1 MNTEKFLSL
10 EHEKRD
16 RILNAALNEFTQK
29 GYDNAST
36 NEIVKGAGISK
47 GLLFHY
53 FKNKKELFFFL
64 YDYFVEIIMEEM
76 FAELDLTERDIFNR
90 LRNIILLKSQLMN
103 KYPEIFN
110 FMVTVQMEKSS
121 EVKAELNDSNS
132 KLLKEHSAKL
142 FDGIDTTQFREGL
155 DVKRTIN
162 IILWTL
168 EGFSNQALEKAR
180 LLEDA
185 NDSFNEAFAEVDIY
199 IEMLRNS
206 FYSEGGGKA

>member
-10 EHEKRD
+10 EQEKRD
-16 RILNAALNEFTQK
+16 RILNAALSEFTQK

-64 YDYFVEIIMEEM
+64 YDHFVEIIMEEM
-76 FAELDLTERDIFNR
+76 FFELDLTEKDIFTR
-90 LRNIILLKSQLMN
+90 LRNIILLKSQLMK

-110 FMVTVQMEKSS
+110 FMVAVQMEKSS
-121 EVKAELNDSNS
+121 EVVTELNHSNS
-132 KLLKEHSAKL
+132 KLLKENSAKL
-142 FDGIDTTQFREGL
+142 FDGIDTSRFREGL
-155 DVKRTIN
+155 DVQRTIN

-168 EGFSNQALEKAR
+168 EGFSNQALQKAR
-180 LLEDA
+180 VLNNA
-185 NDSFNEAFAEVDIY
+185 NDRFEEAFAEVDLY
-199 IEMLRNS
+199 IEMLRSS
-206 FYSEGGGKA
+206 FYQ

>member
-10 EHEKRD
+10 ETEKRD
-16 RILNAALNEFTQK
+16 RILNAALSEFTQK

-64 YDYFVEIIMEEM
+64 YDYFVQIIMDEM
-76 FAELDLTERDIFNR
+76 FTELDLSEKDIFTR
-90 LRNIILLKSQLMN
+90 LRYIILLKSQLMK

-110 FMVTVQMEKSS
+110 FMVAVQMEKSG
-121 EVKAELNDSNS
+121 EVKTEINQSDS
-132 KLLKEHSAKL
+132 KLLRENSAKL
-142 FDGIDTTQFREGL
+142 FEGIDTTKFKEGT
-155 DVKRTIN
+155 DVQRTIN

-180 LLEDA
+180 MLNDA
-185 NDSFNEAFAEVDIY
+185 NDSFTEAFAEVDVY

-206 FYSEGGGKA
+206 FYR

>member
-10 EHEKRD
+10 DQEKRD
-16 RILNAALNEFTQK
+16 RILNAALSEFTQK

-36 NEIVKGAGISK
+36 NEIVKGAVISK

-76 FAELDLTERDIFNR
+76 FAELDLSEKDIFTR

-110 FMVTVQMEKSS
+110 FMLAVQLEKSG

-132 KLLKEHSAKL
+132 KLLREHSAKL
-142 FDGIDTTQFREGL
+142 FDGIDITKFREGL
-155 DVKRTIN
+155 DVQRTIN

-168 EGFSNQALEKAR
+168 EGFSNQVLEKAR
-180 LLEDA
+180 LLNEA
-185 NDSFNEAFAEVDIY
+185 NDRFTEAFKEVDIY

-206 FYSEGGGKA
+206 FYK